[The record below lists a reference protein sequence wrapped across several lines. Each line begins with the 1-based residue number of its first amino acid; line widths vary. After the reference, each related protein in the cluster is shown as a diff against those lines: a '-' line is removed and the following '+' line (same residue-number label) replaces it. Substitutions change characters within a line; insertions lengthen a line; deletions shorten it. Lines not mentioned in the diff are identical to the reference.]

1 LTLLEKLRQQLA
13 DREIRRRFDQR
24 QEIVAMGVEL
34 AALGRTLPAR
44 RPIVGLARAAP
55 QTIAV
60 ASPIPNRSAAP
71 RADIPAR
78 AASIT
83 RSRKSW
89 L

>member
-1 LTLLEKLRQQLA
+1 LTLLEKLRRQLA

-55 QTIAV
+55 
-60 ASPIPNRSAAP
+60 
-71 RADIPAR
+71 
-78 AASIT
+78 
-83 RSRKSW
+83 
-89 L
+89 